1 MDELQVP
8 VALAVDASRPR
19 ALVLRVGGE
28 VDISTAG
35 AIRREWAEM
44 ISARRPEHDL
54 AVIDLSGVAFFGS
67 SGLAALVDCRHAAEE
82 QALRFRVV
90 VAGPAVMRPFTGTG
104 LIDCFDWYP
113 TLEAAVAE
121 ASSEKPLPPI
131 PATRHRS
138 SS

>member
-1 MDELQVP
+1 MDELQAP
-8 VALAVDASRPR
+8 IALSVDASRPH

-54 AVIDLSGVAFFGS
+54 AVIDLSGVVFFGS
-67 SGLAALVDCRHAAEE
+67 SGLAALVDCRQAADE
-82 QALRFRVV
+82 QVLTFRVV
-90 VAGPAVMRPFTGTG
+90 VAAPTVMRPFIGTG
-104 LIDCFDWYP
+104 LIDCFDWYQ

-121 ASSEKPLPPI
+121 EPSEKPLPPI
-131 PATRHRS
+131 PAT
-138 SS
+138 

>member
-1 MDELQVP
+1 MDELQAP
-8 VALAVDASRPR
+8 IALSVDASRPH

-54 AVIDLSGVAFFGS
+54 AVIDLSRVEFFGS
-67 SGLAALVDCRHAAEE
+67 SGLAVLVDCRHASDE
-82 QALRFRVV
+82 QALRFRL
-90 VAGPAVMRPFTGTG
+90 VAAAEPAVMRPFIGTG
-104 LIDCFDWYP
+104 LIDCFDWYQ

-121 ASSEKPLPPI
+121 ESSEKPLPPI
-131 PATRHRS
+131 PAT
-138 SS
+138 

>member
-1 MDELQVP
+1 MEELQGPISVT
-8 VALAVDASRPR
+8 ADASRPH
-19 ALVLRVGGE
+19 ALVLHVGGE

-54 AVIDLSGVAFFGS
+54 AVIDLSRVEFFGS
-67 SGLAALVDCRHAAEE
+67 SGLAALVDCRHTADE

-90 VAGPAVMRPFTGTG
+90 AAEPAVMRPLTGTG

-113 TLEAAVAE
+113 SLEAAVAE
-121 ASSEKPLPPI
+121 ASSEKRLPPI
-131 PATRHRS
+131 PAT
-138 SS
+138 

>member
-1 MDELQVP
+1 MDELQAP
-8 VALAVDASRPR
+8 IALSVDASRPH

-54 AVIDLSGVAFFGS
+54 AVIDLSGVVFFGS
-67 SGLAALVDCRHAAEE
+67 SGLAALVDCRQAADE
-82 QALRFRVV
+82 QALTFRVV
-90 VAGPAVMRPFTGTG
+90 VAAPTVMRPFIGTG
-104 LIDCFDWYP
+104 LIDCFDWYQ

-121 ASSEKPLPPI
+121 ESSEKPLPPI
-131 PATRHRS
+131 PAT
-138 SS
+138 

>member
-1 MDELQVP
+1 MDELQAP
-8 VALAVDASRPR
+8 IALSVDASRPH

-54 AVIDLSGVAFFGS
+54 AVIDLSGVVFFGS
-67 SGLAALVDCRHAAEE
+67 SGLAALVDCRQAADE
-82 QALRFRVV
+82 QVLTFRVV
-90 VAGPAVMRPFTGTG
+90 VAAPTVMRPFIGTG
-104 LIDCFDWYP
+104 LIDCFDWYQ

-121 ASSEKPLPPI
+121 KSSEKPLPPI
-131 PATRHRS
+131 PAT
-138 SS
+138 

>member
-1 MDELQVP
+1 MDELQAP
-8 VALAVDASRPR
+8 IALSVDASRPH

-54 AVIDLSGVAFFGS
+54 AVIDLSGVVFFGS
-67 SGLAALVDCRHAAEE
+67 SGLAALVDCRQAADE
-82 QALRFRVV
+82 QRLTFRVV
-90 VAGPAVMRPFTGTG
+90 VAAPTVMRPFIGTG
-104 LIDCFDWYP
+104 LIDCFDWYQ

-121 ASSEKPLPPI
+121 ESSEKPLPPI
-131 PATRHRS
+131 PAT
-138 SS
+138 

>member
-1 MDELQVP
+1 MDELQAP
-8 VALAVDASRPR
+8 IALSVDASRPH

-54 AVIDLSGVAFFGS
+54 AVIDLSEVVFFGS
-67 SGLAALVDCRHAAEE
+67 SGLAALVDCRQAADE
-82 QALRFRVV
+82 QALTFRVV
-90 VAGPAVMRPFTGTG
+90 VAAPTVMRPFIGTG
-104 LIDCFDWYP
+104 LIDCFDWYQ

-121 ASSEKPLPPI
+121 ESSEKPLPPI
-131 PATRHRS
+131 PAT
-138 SS
+138 

>member
-1 MDELQVP
+1 MDELQAP
-8 VALAVDASRPR
+8 IALSVDASHPH

-54 AVIDLSGVAFFGS
+54 AVIDLSAVVFFGS
-67 SGLAALVDCRHAAEE
+67 SGLAALVDCRQAAAE
-82 QALRFRVV
+82 QVLTFRVV
-90 VAGPAVMRPFTGTG
+90 VAAPTVMRPFIGTG
-104 LIDCFDWYP
+104 LIDCFDWYQ

-121 ASSEKPLPPI
+121 ESSDKPLPPI
-131 PATRHRS
+131 PAT
-138 SS
+138 

>member
-1 MDELQVP
+1 MDELQAP
-8 VALAVDASRPR
+8 IALSVDASRPH

-54 AVIDLSGVAFFGS
+54 AVIDLSGVVFFGS
-67 SGLAALVDCRHAAEE
+67 SGLAALVDCRQAADE
-82 QALRFRVV
+82 QVLTFRVV
-90 VAGPAVMRPFTGTG
+90 VAAPTVMRPFIGTG
-104 LIDCFDWYP
+104 LIDCFDWYQ

-121 ASSEKPLPPI
+121 ESSEKPLPPI
-131 PATRHRS
+131 PAT
-138 SS
+138 

>member
-1 MDELQVP
+1 MDELQAP
-8 VALAVDASRPR
+8 IALSVDASRPH

-54 AVIDLSGVAFFGS
+54 AVIDLSGVVFFGS
-67 SGLAALVDCRHAAEE
+67 SGLAALVDCRHAADE
-82 QALRFRVV
+82 QVLRFRVV
-90 VAGPAVMRPFTGTG
+90 VAAPAVMRPFIGTG
-104 LIDCFDWYP
+104 LIDCFDWYQ

-121 ASSEKPLPPI
+121 ESSEKPLPPI
-131 PATRHRS
+131 PAT
-138 SS
+138 

>member
-1 MDELQVP
+1 MEELQGPISV
-8 VALAVDASRPR
+8 AVDASRPH
-19 ALVLRVGGE
+19 ALVLHVGGE

-54 AVIDLSGVAFFGS
+54 AVIDLSGVEFFGS
-67 SGLAALVDCRHAAEE
+67 SGLAALVECRHIADE
-82 QALRFRVV
+82 QALKFRVV
-90 VAGPAVMRPFTGTG
+90 AAVPAMMRPLIATG

-121 ASSEKPLPPI
+121 ASSEQPLPPI
-131 PATRHRS
+131 PAT
-138 SS
+138 

>member
-1 MDELQVP
+1 MDELQAP
-8 VALAVDASRPR
+8 IALSVDASRPH

-54 AVIDLSGVAFFGS
+54 AIIDLSGVVFFGS
-67 SGLAALVDCRHAAEE
+67 SGLAALVDCQRAADE
-82 QALRFRVV
+82 QALKFRIAAAV
-90 VAGPAVMRPFTGTG
+90 PAVMRPLIGTG
-104 LIDCFDWYP
+104 LIDCFDWYQ

-121 ASSEKPLPPI
+121 ESSEKPLPPI
-131 PATRHRS
+131 AAT
-138 SS
+138 

>member
-1 MDELQVP
+1 MEELQGPISV
-8 VALAVDASRPR
+8 AVDASRPHT
-19 ALVLRVGGE
+19 LVLHVGGE

-54 AVIDLSGVAFFGS
+54 AVIDLSGVVFFGS
-67 SGLAALVDCRHAAEE
+67 SGLAALVDCRHAADE

-90 VAGPAVMRPFTGTG
+90 GRPSPRDAAAHGTG

-121 ASSEKPLPPI
+121 APSEKPLPPI
-131 PATRHRS
+131 PAS
-138 SS
+138 